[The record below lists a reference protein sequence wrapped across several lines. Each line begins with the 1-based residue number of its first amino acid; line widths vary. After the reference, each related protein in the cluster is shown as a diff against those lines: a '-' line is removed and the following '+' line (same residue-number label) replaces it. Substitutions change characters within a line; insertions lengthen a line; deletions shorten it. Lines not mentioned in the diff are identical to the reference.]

1 MGGLVSPT
9 DENYKGNNIFS
20 DSGMALSP
28 SDPPHGD
35 QSDRN
40 DGSADQSA
48 AAKSRSI
55 SMHGNRFDSRD
66 IFQASREV
74 IIAHGDE
81 IYRLRLTAQNK
92 LILTK

>member
-1 MGGLVSPT
+1 MGGLVST
-9 DENYKGNNIFS
+9 TRKNYKGNNIFS
-20 DSGMALSP
+20 DNGMALP
-28 SDPPHGD
+28 HSDPPHGD
-35 QSDRN
+35 QSGRN
-40 DGSADQSA
+40 DVPTDQSA
-48 AAKSRSI
+48 ATTSRSI